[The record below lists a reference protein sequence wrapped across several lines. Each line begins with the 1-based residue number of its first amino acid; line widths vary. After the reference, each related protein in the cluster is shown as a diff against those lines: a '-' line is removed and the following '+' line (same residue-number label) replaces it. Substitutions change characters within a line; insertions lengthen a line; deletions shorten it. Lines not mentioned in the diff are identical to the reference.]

1 MRRRRSR
8 HRLAGLVAGA
18 ALLGGGFTLLEQL
31 IAPEPEGLRGTM
43 IAPASL
49 AAIAKT
55 GEELARLNPVAA
67 LPTPAVLAAPVAPEP
82 TAPTEPEA
90 IAMPAPPDT
99 VEPAPTQ
106 TIQVRP
112 GDNPVR
118 LLTRMG
124 VAPAEA
130 QAAVRKL
137 STVWDPRDLKA
148 GQKAAVFVQSDRLL
162 SIRLALAPG
171 RDVVVARDDNGDFVV
186 EDQDRPTHSVMA
198 LGAGTIRTSLSEA
211 ANAARVPIGI
221 VTEMIRAFSYD
232 VDFQREIH
240 AGDTFAVLYQRIDDE
255 FGRPTGQGHL
265 IYGEMVLSGTRF
277 RLYRYQPTDGEP
289 GYYNALGED
298 IRKALLRTPIDGAR
312 ITSGFGMRLHPL
324 LGYSRMHRGVDFG
337 APTGTAIYAAG
348 DGVVS
353 RAGRVSGYGNYVE
366 IEHNA
371 QYATAYGHLSAFAH
385 GLREGERVRQGEV
398 IGYVGMSG
406 MATGPHLHYE
416 VHYQGAQIDPLSVR
430 MPATTR
436 LAGDDL
442 KAFEAEHD
450 RIERQL
456 LDGRRDLVAHAG
468 CRADGC

>member
-8 HRLAGLVAGA
+8 RRLAGLVIGA
-18 ALLGGGFTLLEQL
+18 ALLGGGFALLEQS
-31 IAPEPEGLRGTM
+31 IAPGPEGLRGEM
-43 IAPASL
+43 IAPSSL
-49 AAIAKT
+49 ATTAKT
-55 GEELARLNPVAA
+55 GEQLARLNPAAA
-67 LPTPAVLAAPVAPEP
+67 LPTPASLTAPVAAAPIAPAEPEP
-82 TAPTEPEA
+82 IVAA
-90 IAMPAPPDT
+90 GPPDT
-99 VEPAPTQ
+99 VERSPTQ
-106 TIQVRP
+106 MVQVRP
-112 GDNPVR
+112 GDSPVR
-118 LLTRMG
+118 LLIRMG
-124 VAPAEA
+124 VAPGEA

-137 STVWDPRDLKA
+137 STVWDPRGLKA
-148 GQKAAVFVQSDRLL
+148 GQQAAVFVQSDRLL

-171 RDVVVARDDNGDFVV
+171 RDVVVARDDNGEFVV
-186 EDQDRPTHSVMA
+186 EDQDRPTYSVTT
-198 LGAGTIRTSLSEA
+198 LGSGAVHTSLSEA
-211 ANAARVPIGI
+211 ASAARVPIGI

-240 AGDTFAVLYQRIDDE
+240 PGDTFTVLYQRIDDE

-277 RLYRYQPTDGEP
+277 RLYRYQPADGEP
-289 GYYNALGED
+289 GYYNAIGED
-298 IRKALLRTPIDGAR
+298 IRKALLRTPIDGAH
-312 ITSGFGMRLHPL
+312 ITSGFGVRLHPL

-348 DGVVS
+348 DGVVT
-353 RAGRVSGYGNYVE
+353 RAGPVSGYGNYVE

-371 QYATAYGHLSAFAH
+371 QYATAYGHLSAFAR
-385 GLREGERVRQGEV
+385 GLHEGERVRQGEV

-416 VHYQGAQIDPLSVR
+416 VHYQGVQIDPLSVR

-442 KAFEAEHD
+442 KAFEAERD

-456 LDGRRDLVAHAG
+456 IEGRRDLVAHAA

>member
-1 MRRRRSR
+1 VRRRRSR
-8 HRLAGLVAGA
+8 YRLAGLVVGA
-18 ALLGGGFTLLEQL
+18 TLLGGLTLLEQS
-31 IAPEPEGLRGTM
+31 IAPGPEGLRGETTAPSSLVATAKSGDELAQLNP
-43 IAPASL
+43 IAALPAPASL
-49 AAIAKT
+49 T
-55 GEELARLNPVAA
+55 
-67 LPTPAVLAAPVAPEP
+67 APVAPEP
-82 TAPTEPEA
+82 AAPTEPEA
-90 IAMPAPPDT
+90 TVEPGPPDT

-106 TIQVRP
+106 MVQIRP
-112 GDNPVR
+112 GDTPVR
-118 LLTRMG
+118 LLIRMG
-124 VAPAEA
+124 VAPDDA

-148 GQKAAVFVQSDRLL
+148 GQKAAIFVQSDRLL

-171 RDVVVARDDNGDFVV
+171 REVVVARDDTGGFVV
-186 EDQDRPTHSVMA
+186 EDQDRPTRSVTA
-198 LGAGTIRTSLSEA
+198 LGSGTIRTSLSEA
-211 ANAARVPIGI
+211 ANTARVPIGI

-240 AGDTFAVLYQRIDDE
+240 AGDTFTVLYQRIDDE
-255 FGRPTGQGHL
+255 FGRPAGTGHL
-265 IYGEMVLSGTRF
+265 VYAELVLSGTRF
-277 RLYRYQPTDGEP
+277 RLYRYQPADGEP

-324 LGYSRMHRGVDFG
+324 LGYTRMHRGVDFG
-337 APTGTAIYAAG
+337 ASIGTAIYAAG
-348 DGVVS
+348 DGVVT

-371 QYATAYGHLSAFAH
+371 QYATAYGHLSAFAR
-385 GLREGERVRQGEV
+385 GLHEGERVRQGEV

-436 LAGDDL
+436 LAGDYL
-442 KAFEAEHD
+442 KAFEAERD
-450 RIERQL
+450 QIERQL
-456 LDGRRDLVAHAG
+456 LELRQDLVAHAM

>member
-8 HRLAGLVAGA
+8 HRLVGLVVGA
-18 ALLGGGFTLLEQL
+18 ALLGGAFTLLEQS
-31 IAPEPEGLRGTM
+31 IAPGPEGLRGKMT
-43 IAPASL
+43 APSSL
-49 AAIAKT
+49 ATTAKT
-55 GEELARLNPVAA
+55 GDELARLNPVAA
-67 LPTPAVLAAPVAPEP
+67 LPALAGLTAPLAPDL
-82 TAPTEPEA
+82 TAPTEPES
-90 IAMPAPPDT
+90 IVEPAPPDT

-106 TIQVRP
+106 TVQVRP
-112 GDNPVR
+112 GDSPAR
-118 LLTRMG
+118 LLIRMG
-124 VAPAEA
+124 VAPADA

-148 GQKAAVFVQSDRLL
+148 GQKAAIFVQSDRLL

-171 RDVVVARDDNGDFVV
+171 REVVVARDDTGSFVV
-186 EDQDRPTHSVMA
+186 EDQDRPTRSVTS
-198 LGAGTIRTSLSEA
+198 LGTGTIHTSLSEA
-211 ANAARVPIGI
+211 ANSARVPIGI

-240 AGDTFAVLYQRIDDE
+240 AGDTFTVLYQRVDDE
-255 FGRPTGQGHL
+255 FGRPAGAGHL
-265 IYGEMVLSGTRF
+265 VYGEMVLSGTRF

-348 DGVVS
+348 DGIVT
-353 RAGRVSGYGNYVE
+353 RAGRASGYGNYVE

-371 QYATAYGHLSAFAH
+371 QYATAYGHLSAFAR
-385 GLREGERVRQGEV
+385 GLHEGERVRQGEV
-398 IGYVGMSG
+398 IGYIGMSG

-416 VHYQGAQIDPLSVR
+416 VHYQGVQIDPLSVR

-442 KAFEAEHD
+442 KTFEAERD
-450 RIERQL
+450 QIERQL
-456 LDGRRDLVAHAG
+456 LDLRQDLVAHAM
-468 CRADGC
+468 CRPDGC

>member
-1 MRRRRSR
+1 VRRRRSR
-8 HRLAGLVAGA
+8 HRFAGLVVGA
-18 ALLGGGFTLLEQL
+18 ALLGGGFTLLEQS
-31 IAPEPEGLRGTM
+31 IAPGPEGRRGEMT
-43 IAPASL
+43 APSAL
-49 AAIAKT
+49 ATTAKT

-67 LPTPAVLAAPVAPEP
+67 LPTPADLTASVAREP
-82 TAPTEPEA
+82 IAPTEPAA
-90 IAMPAPPDT
+90 IVVPAPPDT
-99 VEPAPTQ
+99 VEPAPMQ
-106 TIQVRP
+106 TVQIRP
-112 GDNPVR
+112 GDSPAR

-124 VAPAEA
+124 VAPADA

-171 RDVVVARDDNGDFVV
+171 RDVVVARDDTGDFVV
-186 EDQDRPTHSVMA
+186 EDQDRPTYSVMA
-198 LGAGTIRTSLSEA
+198 LGAGTIHTSLSEA
-211 ANAARVPIGI
+211 ADAARVPIGI
-221 VTEMIRAFSYD
+221 VIEMIRAFSYD

-240 AGDTFAVLYQRIDDE
+240 AGDTFTVLYQRVDDE
-255 FGRPTGQGHL
+255 SGRPTGIGYL
-265 IYGEMVLSGTRF
+265 VYGEMVLSGTRL
-277 RLYRYQPTDGEP
+277 RLYRYQPADGEP

-298 IRKALLRTPIDGAR
+298 IRKALLRTPIDGAH

-348 DGVVS
+348 DGVVT
-353 RAGRVSGYGNYVE
+353 RAGSVSGYGNYVE

-371 QYATAYGHLSAFAH
+371 QYATAYGHLSAFAR
-385 GLREGERVRQGEV
+385 GLHEGERVRQGEV

-416 VHYQGAQIDPLSVR
+416 VHYRGAQIDPLSVR

-436 LAGDDL
+436 VAGDDL
-442 KAFEAEHD
+442 KAFEAERN

-456 LDGRRDLVAHAG
+456 LDGRQDLVAHAV
-468 CRADGC
+468 CPADGC

>member
-1 MRRRRSR
+1 VRRRRSR
-8 HRLAGLVAGA
+8 YRLAGLVVGA
-18 ALLGGGFTLLEQL
+18 ALLGGLTLLEQS
-31 IAPEPEGLRGTM
+31 IAPGPEGLRGETT
-43 IAPASL
+43 APSSL
-49 AAIAKT
+49 VATAKS
-55 GEELARLNPVAA
+55 GDQLAQLNPIAA
-67 LPTPAVLAAPVAPEP
+67 LPAPVSLTAPAAPEP
-82 TAPTEPEA
+82 AAPTEPES
-90 IAMPAPPDT
+90 IVEPGPPDT

-106 TIQVRP
+106 TVQIRP
-112 GDNPVR
+112 GDTPVQ
-118 LLTRMG
+118 LLIRMG
-124 VAPAEA
+124 VAPDDA

-148 GQKAAVFVQSDRLL
+148 GQKAAIFVQSDRLL

-171 RDVVVARDDNGDFVV
+171 REVVVARDDTGGFVV
-186 EDQDRPTHSVMA
+186 EDQDRPTRSVTA
-198 LGAGTIRTSLSEA
+198 LGSGTIRTSLSAA
-211 ANAARVPIGI
+211 ANTARVPIGI

-240 AGDTFAVLYQRIDDE
+240 AGDTFTVLYQRIDDE

-277 RLYRYQPTDGEP
+277 RLYRYQGADGEP
-289 GYYNALGED
+289 GYSNALGED

-337 APTGTAIYAAG
+337 TSIGTAIYAAG
-348 DGVVS
+348 DGVVT

-371 QYATAYGHLSAFAH
+371 QYATAYGHLSAFAR
-385 GLREGERVRQGEV
+385 GLHEGQRVRQGEV

-436 LAGDDL
+436 LAADDL
-442 KAFEAEHD
+442 KAFEAERD

-456 LDGRRDLVAHAG
+456 LELRQDLVAHAE
-468 CRADGC
+468 CRANGC